1 MDVGDIIKT
10 AAPLLGPLGSVVGAG
25 ITSAMGMAT
34 AKKQMDFQE
43 RMSNTAHQRQVEDL
57 RAAGI
62 NPIHTAGGSGASS
75 PAGASAAVGDFRGL
89 GDVLNSALTVANI
102 KKVNAE
108 ADSARTD
115 SQMKVHALQD
125 YIDTHMERIGTIRQQ
140 YLLKIE
146 ELTGQKHKNAETL
159 QAIDVMK
166 KRVEEM
172 SQHIANMKSTEAHS
186 AADLVRAKKEADFW
200 GSFAGT
206 MAPYV
211 QTYGPLGKSLMSTAQ
226 KVMQSRK
233 GQKPPGSSIP
243 DWPGPP
249 QPREKQPR
257 ENLRGRND
265 ILQDREY
272 LFDYEGR

>member
-75 PAGASAAVGDFRGL
+75 PAGSSAAVGDFRGL

-108 ADSARTD
+108 TRGVEADS
-115 SQMKVHALQD
+115 SMKLHALQD
-125 YIDTHMERIGTIRQQ
+125 YIDTQMERIGTIRQQ

-146 ELTGQKHKNAETL
+146 ELAGQKHKNVETL

-172 SQHIANMKSTEAHS
+172 SQHIAIMKSTEAHS
-186 AADLVRAKKEADFW
+186 AADLVRANKEADFW
-200 GSFAGT
+200 ASFAGT

-233 GQKPPGSSIP
+233 GQKPQGSNIP

-249 QPREKQPR
+249 QPREKGPR
-257 ENLRGRND
+257 ENLRARND